1 MKLALPASTLMLL
14 ALTACNPAP
23 APQDAVVPPADQPT
37 GDVPPATAPT
47 PDAAGTDPTAGLV
60 GLAGYGS
67 ASFGMDV
74 AALRKAVPELGEG
87 KPDEPGGCHYLPL
100 TRASGEAPRVSFMIE
115 GDKFVR
121 IDVDSSAVVAPG
133 GGRIGMGVD
142 QIDALYAGRVEKLP
156 NKYVPAARDLR
167 IKDADGGTGV
177 LMFQADE
184 KGSVHAWHVG
194 IPPQVDY
201 VEGCS

>member
-1 MKLALPASTLMLL
+1 
-14 ALTACNPAP
+14 
-23 APQDAVVPPADQPT
+23 
-37 GDVPPATAPT
+37 
-47 PDAAGTDPTAGLV
+47 
-60 GLAGYGS
+60 
-67 ASFGMDV
+67 MDV

-87 KPDEPGGCHYLPL
+87 KPAEPGGCHYLPL
-100 TRASGEAPRVSFMIE
+100 GSASGDQPQVSFMVE

-121 IDVDSSAVVAPG
+121 IDVDSAAVVAPG
-133 GGRIGMGVD
+133 GGKIGMD
-142 QIDALYAGRVEKLP
+142 TKQIEALYAGRVEKLL

-177 LMFQADE
+177 LLFQADE